1 MGRWRVYRKGEKE
14 SFDKNR
20 FRNEKE
26 SRITIMF
33 VWKAAI
39 QKESWMIENEF
50 SLQKKKL
57 ILSSQQTDLFLYFTF
72 IYSFIVQTD

>member
-50 SLQKKKL
+50 SLQKKNLFFPLNKQISFFISL
-57 ILSSQQTDLFLYFTF
+57 LFILL
-72 IYSFIVQTD
+72 